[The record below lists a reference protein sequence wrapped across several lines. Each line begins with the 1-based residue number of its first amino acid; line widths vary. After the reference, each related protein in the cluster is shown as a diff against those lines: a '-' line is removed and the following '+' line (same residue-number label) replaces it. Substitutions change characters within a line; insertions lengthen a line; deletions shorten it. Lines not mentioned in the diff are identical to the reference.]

1 MIDKSKIQEI
11 SDKVSKIIENSPIS
25 DIEENI
31 NALLQSTFTK
41 LDLISRE
48 EFDVQTQVLKRTRLK
63 LEDLEKK
70 IDALQTKSKKKSNNI
85 QNNR

>member
-11 SDKVSKIIENSPIS
+11 SDKISKIIENSPIS

-70 IDALQTKSKKKSNNI
+70 IDALQTKSKKK
-85 QNNR
+85 

>member
-1 MIDKSKIQEI
+1 MIDKNKIQEI
-11 SDKVSKIIENSPIS
+11 SDKISKIIENSPIS

-70 IDALQTKSKKKSNNI
+70 IDALQAKSKK
-85 QNNR
+85 

>member
-1 MIDKSKIQEI
+1 MIDKNKIQEI
-11 SDKVSKIIENSPIS
+11 SDKISKIIEDSPIS

-70 IDALQTKSKKKSNNI
+70 IDALQTKSKKK
-85 QNNR
+85 

>member
-11 SDKVSKIIENSPIS
+11 SDKISKIIEDSPIS

-70 IDALQTKSKKKSNNI
+70 IDALQTKSKKK
-85 QNNR
+85 

>member
-11 SDKVSKIIENSPIS
+11 SDKISKIIENSPIS

-70 IDALQTKSKKKSNNI
+70 IDALQTKNKK
-85 QNNR
+85 

>member
-1 MIDKSKIQEI
+1 MIDKNKIQEI
-11 SDKVSKIIENSPIS
+11 SDKISKIIENSPIS

-70 IDALQTKSKKKSNNI
+70 IDALQTKSKK
-85 QNNR
+85 

>member
-1 MIDKSKIQEI
+1 MINKNKIQEI
-11 SDKVSKIIENSPIS
+11 SDKISKIIEDSPIS

-70 IDALQTKSKKKSNNI
+70 IDALQTKSKK
-85 QNNR
+85 

>member
-1 MIDKSKIQEI
+1 MIDKNKIQEI
-11 SDKVSKIIENSPIS
+11 SDKISKIIENSPIS

-63 LEDLEKK
+63 LEELEKK
-70 IDALQTKSKKKSNNI
+70 IDDLKAKSKK
-85 QNNR
+85 

>member
-1 MIDKSKIQEI
+1 MIDKNKIQEI
-11 SDKVSKIIENSPIS
+11 SDKISQIIENSPIS

-70 IDALQTKSKKKSNNI
+70 IDALQTKSKKK
-85 QNNR
+85 

>member
-11 SDKVSKIIENSPIS
+11 SDKISKIIENSPIS

-63 LEDLEKK
+63 LEDIEKK
-70 IDALQTKSKKKSNNI
+70 IDALHTKSKK
-85 QNNR
+85 

>member
-1 MIDKSKIQEI
+1 MIDKNKIQEI
-11 SDKVSKIIENSPIS
+11 SDKISKIIENSPIS

-48 EFDVQTQVLKRTRLK
+48 EFDIQTKVLKRTREK
-63 LEDLEKK
+63 LEELEKK
-70 IDALQTKSKKKSNNI
+70 IDALQTSSKK
-85 QNNR
+85 

>member
-1 MIDKSKIQEI
+1 MMDKNKIQEI
-11 SDKVSKIIENSPIS
+11 SNKISKIIENSPIS
-25 DIEENI
+25 DIEDNI

-70 IDALQTKSKKKSNNI
+70 IDALQTKSKK
-85 QNNR
+85 

>member
-1 MIDKSKIQEI
+1 MIDRNKIQEI
-11 SDKVSKIIENSPIS
+11 SDKISQIIENSPIS

-70 IDALQTKSKKKSNNI
+70 IDALQTKSKK
-85 QNNR
+85 

>member
-1 MIDKSKIQEI
+1 MIDKNKIQEI
-11 SDKVSKIIENSPIS
+11 SDKISKIIEYSPIS

-70 IDALQTKSKKKSNNI
+70 IDALQTKSKK
-85 QNNR
+85 

>member
-11 SDKVSKIIENSPIS
+11 SDKISKIIEDSPIS

-41 LDLISRE
+41 LNLISRE

-70 IDALQTKSKKKSNNI
+70 IDALQTKSKK
-85 QNNR
+85 

>member
-1 MIDKSKIQEI
+1 MIDKNKIQEI
-11 SDKVSKIIENSPIS
+11 SDKISKIIENSPIS

-63 LEDLEKK
+63 LEDLDKK
-70 IDALQTKSKKKSNNI
+70 IDALQTKGKK
-85 QNNR
+85 

>member
-1 MIDKSKIQEI
+1 MIDKNKIQEI
-11 SDKVSKIIENSPIS
+11 SDKISKIIEDSPIS

-70 IDALQTKSKKKSNNI
+70 IDALQTKSKKNKSN
-85 QNNR
+85 Q

>member
-1 MIDKSKIQEI
+1 MIDRNKIQEI
-11 SDKVSKIIENSPIS
+11 SDKISQIIENSPIS

-70 IDALQTKSKKKSNNI
+70 IDALQTKSKKK
-85 QNNR
+85 

>member
-1 MIDKSKIQEI
+1 MIDKNKIQEI
-11 SDKVSKIIENSPIS
+11 SDKISKIIENSPIS

-70 IDALQTKSKKKSNNI
+70 IDALQTKDKK
-85 QNNR
+85 

>member
-1 MIDKSKIQEI
+1 MIDKNKIQEI
-11 SDKVSKIIENSPIS
+11 SDKISKIIEDSPIS

-63 LEDLEKK
+63 LEDLEK
-70 IDALQTKSKKKSNNI
+70 
-85 QNNR
+85 

>member
-1 MIDKSKIQEI
+1 MIDKNKIQEI
-11 SDKVSKIIENSPIS
+11 SDKISKIIEDSPIS

-63 LEDLEKK
+63 LEELEKK
-70 IDALQTKSKKKSNNI
+70 IDALQTKSKK
-85 QNNR
+85 

>member
-1 MIDKSKIQEI
+1 MLDKNKIQEI
-11 SDKVSKIIENSPIS
+11 SDKISKIIENSPIN

-70 IDALQTKSKKKSNNI
+70 IDALQTKSKKNKSN
-85 QNNR
+85 Q

>member
-1 MIDKSKIQEI
+1 MIDKNKIQEI
-11 SDKVSKIIENSPIS
+11 SDKISKIIEDSPIS

-70 IDALQTKSKKKSNNI
+70 IDALQAKSKK
-85 QNNR
+85 